1 MKEQTAFL
9 ELSVNQFLRTE
20 ATSRETQKAA
30 QEFVKGYAPI
40 LNYFDDVIF
49 LIDRALH
56 FVFVNMASEKRTGI
70 PTGTFIGRH
79 FLDLIDP
86 KYHQFARSSIQK
98 AMNGEKVPPVEMERE
113 ASDGEKIT
121 VEVNLTAIYEHGA
134 AVAFL
139 GVARDVTDRKRAEEA
154 LKRVHEELEMRVRE
168 RTAEL
173 LKAKEVLENE
183 VKERKVAERGLKKS
197 EKALKRKTKN
207 LEEANA
213 ALKVLLK
220 RRQEDKTEL
229 EEKVVSNVK
238 ELVEPY
244 LRKAQRTRLTERQ
257 KAYLSILESNLKEI
271 VSPFSRSL
279 SAKFMNLTPSEIQIA
294 NLVKHGISTK
304 DVSGMLCL
312 STKTVEFHRH
322 NIREKI
328 GIKNTK
334 ANLRSYLLSL
344 H

>member
-1 MKEQTAFL
+1 MNDQTAFL
-9 ELSVNQFLRTE
+9 ELSVDQFLRRE
-20 ATSRETQKAA
+20 ATSRQTQKAA
-30 QEFVKGYAPI
+30 QKFVKGYAPI
-40 LNYFDDVIF
+40 LNYFNDVIF
-49 LIDRALH
+49 IIDHTGH
-56 FVFVNMASEKRTGI
+56 FVFVNKASEKRTGI
-70 PTGTFIGRH
+70 PTKTFIGRH
-79 FLDLIDP
+79 FLELIDP

-113 ASDGEKIT
+113 TPDGEKIT
-121 VEVNLTAIYEHGA
+121 VEVNLTTIYEDGV
-134 AVAFL
+134 AVALL

-154 LKRVHEELEMRVRE
+154 LKRAREELEMRVRE

-173 LKAKEVLENE
+173 LKANELLQKEVR
-183 VKERKVAERGLKKS
+183 ERKTAERGLEKS
-197 EKALKRKTKN
+197 EKALKMKAKK
-207 LEEANA
+207 LGEANA

-229 EEKVVSNVK
+229 EKKVVSNVR

-244 LRKAQRTRLTERQ
+244 LRKAQRTRLTQRQ

-271 VSPFSRSL
+271 VSPFSQSL

-304 DVSGMLCL
+304 DVSEMLHL

-322 NIREKI
+322 NIRKKI

>member
-1 MKEQTAFL
+1 MYDQAAFL
-9 ELSVNQFLRTE
+9 ELSVDQFLRTE

-30 QEFVKGYAPI
+30 QKFVKGCAPI
-40 LNYFDDVIF
+40 LNYFNDVIF
-49 LIDRALH
+49 IIDQAGH
-56 FVFVNMASEKRTGI
+56 FVFVNKASERRTGI
-70 PTGTFIGRH
+70 PTETFLGRH
-79 FLDLIDP
+79 VLEVIDP
-86 KYHQFARSSIQK
+86 KYHEFAQSTFQK
-98 AMNGEKVPPVEMERE
+98 AMNGEKVPPVEMKRE
-113 ASDGEKIT
+113 TADGEKIT
-121 VEVNLTAIYEHGA
+121 VEVNWTTIYEDGI
-134 AVAFL
+134 AVALL
-139 GVARDVTDRKRAEEA
+139 GVTRDVTDRKRAEEA
-154 LKRVHEELEMRVRE
+154 LKRARNELEMRVRE

-173 LKAKEVLENE
+173 LKANELLEKEVR
-183 VKERKVAERGLKKS
+183 ERKVAEINLKKS
-197 EKALKRKTKN
+197 EKALKMKAKN
-207 LEEANA
+207 LGEANA
-213 ALKVLLK
+213 ALRVLLK

-257 KAYLSILESNLKEI
+257 KAYLSILESNLKDV

-279 SAKFMNLTPSEIQIA
+279 SATFMNLTPSEIQIA
-294 NLVKHGISTK
+294 NLVKHGIRTK
-304 DVSGMLCL
+304 DVSEMLCL

-322 NIREKI
+322 NIRKKI